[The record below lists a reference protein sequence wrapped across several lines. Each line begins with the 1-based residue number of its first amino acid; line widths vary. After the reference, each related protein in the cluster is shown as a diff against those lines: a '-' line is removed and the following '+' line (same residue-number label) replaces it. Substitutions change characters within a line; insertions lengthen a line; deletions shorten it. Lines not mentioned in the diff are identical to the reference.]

1 MSSGAGLLVLF
12 WRFLARF
19 GAGCAF
25 GAICALCLLDAKPA
39 QSVPESRSAPES
51 IGVRTPAPESK
62 APKLDSAPLIQASTN
77 KNIFDD
83 IRRRLDSSIQN
94 VATKSKIAESK
105 NAESAAQIN
114 TAQISVWQIGATAES
129 SAQVNAAQA
138 ASTQATLAQA
148 TPDFILDSSA
158 DSSAPLLDPPPPEP
172 IRDPR
177 IPRNTKSRYIQLT
190 NNQPVY
196 ILPAYYSFST
206 PYSTRDIP
214 VEMKFQVSFR
224 VVFLERL
231 VCKYC
236 GFDFAY
242 TQTHWF
248 QIYNTKDSKPMR
260 DINFS
265 PSINF
270 NYDRQIPLFGGY
282 ITWLRFGYLH
292 ISNGE
297 RENNLDVGLADRRNN
312 GLSPQDAGWFSRSK
326 SLDRF
331 VVQADWQ
338 RGRFGLSLRA
348 WVPLTQYILSDKGDN
363 TNIASYIGYGDIMLS
378 YVYKRHRFELYLNNI
393 FNNYFSADFWDWKG
407 RAELGYTYGL
417 SKRVG
422 VYFQLVHGYG
432 DSLYEFNYFVTRAG
446 AGLRLNF

>member
-1 MSSGAGLLVLF
+1 M
-12 WRFLARF
+12 
-19 GAGCAF
+19 
-25 GAICALCLLDAKPA
+25 
-39 QSVPESRSAPES
+39 
-51 IGVRTPAPESK
+51 
-62 APKLDSAPLIQASTN
+62 
-77 KNIFDD
+77 
-83 IRRRLDSSIQN
+83 
-94 VATKSKIAESK
+94 
-105 NAESAAQIN
+105 
-114 TAQISVWQIGATAES
+114 
-129 SAQVNAAQA
+129 
-138 ASTQATLAQA
+138 
-148 TPDFILDSSA
+148 
-158 DSSAPLLDPPPPEP
+158 PPPKPK
-172 IRDPR
+172 
-177 IPRNTKSRYIQLT
+177 IPTNPKSRYIQLT
-190 NNQPVY
+190 NNLPVY

-231 VCKYC
+231 FCKYC

-248 QIYNTKDSKPMR
+248 QIYYTQDSKPMR

-270 NYDRQIPLFGGY
+270 NYARQIPLFGGY

-297 RENNLDVGLADRRNN
+297 RENNLDVGLADKRNN

-348 WVPLTQYILSDKGDN
+348 WMPLSQYILSDRGDN
-363 TNIASYIGYGDIMLS
+363 ADIASYIGYGDIVLS

-417 SKRVG
+417 SRRVG
-422 VYFQLVHGYG
+422 LYFQLVHGYG
-432 DSLYEFNYFVTRAG
+432 DSLYEFNYRVTRAG